1 MPKENAARA
10 ILSNWSDLRNFRALC
25 IATRAKLRRVAGA
38 KTKKHRDKDVEF
50 FALLVMTA
58 AGVSAAICAP
68 DVSEADT
75 VDLGAQDVAFVRGH
89 DAEFD
94 TIVATSCVAGAAA
107 RSQSQKW
114 WAMFLDWCLDV
125 KSCRKAARRFVRY
138 GLGPLCKQL
147 LMIEARR
154 GRPHGALA
162 RYLALVCGAP
172 LFGSAHY
179 SLLST
184 ALPKAPAPAPAPSL
198 DVAGVGVH
206 AADPRMVDAG
216 MDIAMGAPSASS
228 SAASASALTAPS
240 LFALTP
246 AERTKETDKV
256 MDAIAV
262 YVHVKS
268 FAGCTC
274 ELLAPSLR
282 RLDAVLQTI
291 TTSNVRAAV
300 VHAMEAAA
308 LAVAPKLHH
317 DETTLPRPLQNL
329 LELLMATTAAAGSEG
344 YQAYTP

>member
-1 MPKENAARA
+1 MPKGDAEAAAHALIANKR
-10 ILSNWSDLRNFRALC
+10 DFRALC
-25 IATRAKLRRVAGA
+25 AKTRAALRRVAGA
-38 KTKKHRDKDVEF
+38 KLKKHRNSDVEF

-68 DVSEADT
+68 EVGDAET
-75 VDLGAQDVAFVRGH
+75 VDLGKQDVAFVRAH
-89 DAEFD
+89 DEELD
-94 TIVATSCVAGAAA
+94 TIASASCAAA

-114 WAMFLDWCLDV
+114 WHTFVDWCLNV
-125 KSCRKAARRFVRY
+125 KSCRKAARRFVHY

-179 SLLST
+179 SLLAPGKRTLLSSHIQNRSPVAASQSEAKADTEAT
-184 ALPKAPAPAPAPSL
+184 ADVNEGTQPKL
-198 DVAGVGVH
+198 V
-206 AADPRMVDAG
+206 M
-216 MDIAMGAPSASS
+216 AMGAPSAS
-228 SAASASALTAPS
+228 AASVPSALK
-240 LFALTP
+240 FALTP
-246 AERTKETDKV
+246 SERNEETAKV

-274 ELLAPSLR
+274 ELLTPSLQ
-282 RLDAVLQTI
+282 RLDDVMHTI
-291 TTSNVRAAV
+291 TNSSVRAVILHAV
-300 VHAMEAAA
+300 EAAA
-308 LAVAPKLHH
+308 MAVAPQLHH

-329 LELLMATTAAAGSEG
+329 LELLMATTAIAGSQG
-344 YQAYTP
+344 YQAYAP